1 MGSRTQLNNPPCSPA
16 STPRQAPDRHSTF
29 RARAH
34 CISHADRSQSRQQ
47 RGDSLS
53 GRTSHGG
60 KAGIHT
66 DAQRP
71 AHDVPPVRRR
81 TPPVQSRDAGSRKS
95 PLRIATGTHRH
106 GRDSY
111 APRSVI
117 SVCHCWGAVR
127 SCISRSSLRSSLRN
141 DAHLACSK
149 LIPAETKAHR
159 SVVWARRGA
168 RRGAAGRGGAGRG
181 AAGVVDL

>member
-1 MGSRTQLNNPPCSPA
+1 MGSRTQLNDSACSAA
-16 STPRQAPDRHSTF
+16 STPRQAPHRHSTV

-34 CISHADRSQSRQQ
+34 CISHATRSQSRQQ

-111 APRSVI
+111 ALRNVI

-127 SCISRSSLRSSLRN
+127 CLRAPCETHCETTRSAQKRTETRPHRN
-141 DAHLACSK
+141 KPRQQRDHG
-149 LIPAETKAHR
+149 PP
-159 SVVWARRGA
+159 
-168 RRGAAGRGGAGRG
+168 
-181 AAGVVDL
+181 GVSTTRPCRNEGVS